1 MDSRS
6 ELASHGSYK
15 DHDNLELFSRESCW
29 SEANTEESQEEN
41 QNVCVWG
48 GGEYIPD
55 FAWGNKHS
63 YLKLDQLLDF
73 KV

>member
-41 QNVCVWG
+41 QSVCVGWG
-48 GGEYIPD
+48 EGI
-55 FAWGNKHS
+55 HS
-63 YLKLDQLLDF
+63 WFCLRKQT
-73 KV
+73 

>member
-41 QNVCVWG
+41 QNVCVC
-48 GGEYIPD
+48 GGEGI
-55 FAWGNKHS
+55 HS
-63 YLKLDQLLDF
+63 
-73 KV
+73 